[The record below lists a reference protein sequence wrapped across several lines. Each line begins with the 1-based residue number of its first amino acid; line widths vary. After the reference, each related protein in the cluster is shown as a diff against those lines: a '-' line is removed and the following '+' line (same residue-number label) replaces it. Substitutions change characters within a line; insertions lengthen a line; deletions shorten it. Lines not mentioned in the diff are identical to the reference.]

1 MPLHYVFKDLS
12 SKIKHIMSSDN
23 KNITFSD
30 IEQIIKNY
38 TNEKRVLVEVFLYCS
53 SQLQNYPDVLE
64 EYLGTLKKSIV
75 GVMVD
80 GMLNE

>member
-1 MPLHYVFKDLS
+1 
-12 SKIKHIMSSDN
+12 MSSDN

-38 TNEKRVLVEVFLYCS
+38 ANEKRVLVEVFLYCS